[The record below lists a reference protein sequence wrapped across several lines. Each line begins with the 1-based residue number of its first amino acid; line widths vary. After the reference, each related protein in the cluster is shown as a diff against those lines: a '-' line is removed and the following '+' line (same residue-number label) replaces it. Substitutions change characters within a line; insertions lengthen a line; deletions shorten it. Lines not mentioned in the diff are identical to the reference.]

1 MVPSS
6 PGLTALCQLS
16 ARIGNNLDQVQAG
29 GGKTSLKDNGNLWVK
44 ASGKWLAR
52 AMQEEMFLPVP
63 QAAILDCIERNREL
77 VQEYETPSGV
87 GLRPSVETAMHAV

>member
-1 MVPSS
+1 MVPSP

-16 ARIGNNLDQVQAG
+16 ARIGQNLDLVQAG
-29 GGKTSLKDNGNLWVK
+29 GGNTSLKDSSNLWVK

-52 AMQEEMFLPVP
+52 AMEEDIFLPVP
-63 QAAILDCIERNREL
+63 EVDILRCIAEGREH

-87 GLRPSVETAMHAV
+87 KLRHSVETAMHA